1 MPAPVPLGPGVAL
14 HRPSFAQ
21 LNALIG
27 KSRHSPTFS
36 RTALAHDATS
46 PVSILNRLRERRDDD
61 RIVDDNR
68 CNLKCEHCYQDA
80 AECDSRELTT
90 AEGKAMIEQIARA
103 GFKIMIFSGGE
114 PLMRDDIFE
123 LVAHAAAQ
131 GLRPVFGSNG
141 TLITDEVAR
150 KLKEAGAC
158 SMGISIDSLD
168 AAKHDAFRGVAGAD
182 TLAGIEA
189 CKRAGLDFQIHTT
202 VVDWNRDEV
211 CDITDFAQSIG
222 AVNHSIFFLIPVGR
236 GKYIEETS
244 LKVLEN
250 EALLQDIMR
259 KAAEVDIDV
268 KPTCAPQ
275 FTRVADQ
282 LGIPTRYT
290 RGCLAGLTYCVVGSE
305 GIVRPCAYMTEDA
318 GDVREQPFD
327 EIWATSPV
335 FERLRTQA
343 YGGNCGEC
351 DHKEHCGGCRARAA
365 YYHDGDYMA
374 QDDYCAYGQ
383 KLGCKG
389 A

>member
-1 MPAPVPLGPGVAL
+1 M
-14 HRPSFAQ
+14 
-21 LNALIG
+21 I
-27 KSRHSPTFS
+27 
-36 RTALAHDATS
+36 
-46 PVSILNRLRERRDDD
+46 VSWMTT
-61 RIVDDNR
+61 NR

-168 AAKHDAFRGVAGAD
+168 AAKHDAFRGVAGAHAD

-290 RGCLAGLTYCVVGSE
+290 RGCLAGLTYCVIGSE
-305 GIVRPCAYMTEDA
+305 GI
-318 GDVREQPFD
+318 